1 MSRPRNSCNRLG
13 SRLAL
18 IERLPSCARARRCT
32 ANITV
37 FRARNI
43 TAAFEPTV
51 VQIHLLAG
59 AGLQN
64 FNPSPIILPD
74 GTAGLLFNAKND
86 SHCCNCDA
94 WAPCLAYAT
103 APSIFGAPT
112 SRCVRHFLITFFLSF
127 SCLRPLFRP
136 LFRPSVTQRS
146 APPRY
151 ADTQCAPDCPF

>member
-1 MSRPRNSCNRLG
+1 M
-13 SRLAL
+13 
-18 IERLPSCARARRCT
+18 
-32 ANITV
+32 

-74 GTAGLLFNAKND
+74 GTAALLFNAKND
-86 SHCCNCDA
+86 SHCCNCDT

-103 APSIFGAPT
+103 APSIFGAPN
-112 SRCVRHFLITFFLSF
+112 VALLIFLTFLLLLFLPF
-127 SCLRPLFRP
+127 CIRAFKTPVQTP
-136 LFRPSVTQRS
+136 VQTQCHPTQR
-146 APPRY
+146 A
-151 ADTQCAPDCPF
+151 TEIW